1 MSSHDVLIRH
11 IFDEIDFLLK
21 NTEGKTFEEF
31 MADEVLK
38 RAAARSRQIM
48 GDAAKNISAEF
59 RQQHADIDWKG
70 LAGMRDKLVHHYF
83 GVSWNV
89 LWDVVK
95 NKLPQLE
102 AHLKKIGAE

>member
-1 MSSHDVLIRH
+1 
-11 IFDEIDFLLK
+11 
-21 NTEGKTFEEF
+21 
-31 MADEVLK
+31 
-38 RAAARSRQIM
+38 M

-59 RQQHADIDWKG
+59 KKQHPDIDWKG

-102 AHLKKIGAE
+102 AQLKKIGAE